1 VEGRWLDN
9 DRRRGGAGA
18 GGKHEHQW
26 ESALMHRSLVT
37 GWGLAATVACA
48 AYSGAP
54 AARPAVRPG
63 IDVLL
68 DDSMALVRG
77 RRVGLVTN
85 QTGVDAHGMSDV
97 ERLRAAGVQL
107 VALFSPEHGF
117 RGAADPGAAVASTID
132 SATGLPIYSL
142 YGRTASPTDSMLAGV
157 DVMLVDLQDAGAR
170 YYTYIGTAT
179 EVMKAAVKRGMPVV
193 ILDRPNPIGGVMAGN
208 VLDTAFRSFV
218 GLLPVPMRHGL
229 TLGELARF
237 ANDTLGIHA
246 DLAVV
251 PVAGWRRH
259 EYYDE
264 TGLPFVRPSPNLP
277 TLESL
282 IHYPGL
288 CLFEGTNLS
297 VGRGTDHPF
306 EQIGAPW
313 LDADAVLSRLTFAP
327 PPGVAFERVTFTP
340 SAPGDG
346 KYADSTVPG
355 IRLKVLNRSRYD
367 PVQTA
372 VMLLAAIRDAQP
384 GRLTFIT
391 SHFDRL
397 AGTSLLRVG
406 LQSGLGPAQLMR
418 DWEAQR
424 EAFRRRIAAYVIY
437 SD

>member
-1 VEGRWLDN
+1 
-9 DRRRGGAGA
+9 
-18 GGKHEHQW
+18 
-26 ESALMHRSLVT
+26 MHRSLVT
-37 GWGLAATVACA
+37 GLGLTAAVACA

-54 AARPAVRPG
+54 AGRPAVRPG

-77 RRVGLVTN
+77 RRIGLVTN
-85 QTGVDAHGMSDV
+85 QTGVDARGVSDV

-117 RGAADPGAAVASTID
+117 RGAADPGAAVASSID

-142 YGRTASPTDSMLAGV
+142 YGRTAAPTDSMLAGV
-157 DVMLVDLQDAGAR
+157 DLMLVDLQDAGAR
-170 YYTYIGTAT
+170 YYTYIATAT
-179 EVMKAAVKRGMPVV
+179 EVMKAAVRRHMPVV
-193 ILDRPNPIGGVMAGN
+193 ILDRPNPVGGVMAGN

-229 TLGELARF
+229 TLGEMARF

-246 DLAVV
+246 DLTVV
-251 PVAGWRRH
+251 PVAGWQRR

-264 TGLPFVRPSPNLP
+264 TGLPFIRPSPNLP

-297 VGRGTDHPF
+297 VGRGSEHPF
-306 EQIGAPW
+306 AQIGAPW
-313 LDADAVLSRLTFAP
+313 LDVDAVLARLTLAP
-327 PPGVAFERVTFTP
+327 PPGVAFEPVTFTP
-340 SAPGDG
+340 HAPGDG
-346 KYADSTVPG
+346 KYDDSMVQG
-355 IRLKVLNRSRYD
+355 IRLRVVNRVRYE

-384 GRLTFIT
+384 GKLTFIA

-397 AGTSLLRVG
+397 AGTDRLRVG

-418 DWEAQR
+418 DWESQR
-424 EAFRRRIAAYVIY
+424 EAFRKRIAEYLIY
-437 SD
+437 PE